1 MSGEVFIAGHSLGGQ
16 RAWQYAYSRIK
27 RGLRVDGVYALA
39 PSQPGDKAIGQIMWA
54 ARAGMTV
61 RSLKNGRDYVP
72 SLPISIKLIGEEF
85 CQPWPMDEINETV
98 DMTLDAD
105 PYHHISNYVAG
116 AKTIPDNPGVAI
128 TLGDAA
134 DQIALLYQTDQGW
147 DWISPVDGAYWA
159 MRRFPNGAKLMIPRG
174 SATPLDFLLDFD
186 ASEILVQGAKM
197 PRGGWSGVAAIE
209 SQLDE
214 VLAT

>member
-1 MSGEVFIAGHSLGGQ
+1 
-16 RAWQYAYSRIK
+16 
-27 RGLRVDGVYALA
+27 
-39 PSQPGDKAIGQIMWA
+39 
-54 ARAGMTV
+54 
-61 RSLKNGRDYVP
+61 
-72 SLPISIKLIGEEF
+72 
-85 CQPWPMDEINETV
+85 MDEINETV

-128 TLGDAA
+128 ALGDAA

-147 DWISPVDGAYWA
+147 DWINPVNGEYAAVKA
-159 MRRFPNGAKLMIPRG
+159 MPNGAKLAIFRG
-174 SATPLDFLLDFD
+174 SVTPLDFLCDFD
-186 ASEILVQGAKM
+186 ASEIVVLGAKM
-197 PRGGWSGVAAIE
+197 PRGGWNGVAAIE